1 MNNLVLKNY
10 ENCFI
15 ICVAFRRKASSAWQ
29 IEKCEGWCNEKL
41 HRLPETRG
49 NIESCGNN
57 TWMET
62 LRVKLG
68 SHTALNISWSVFL
81 CFASIYTQNTG
92 KIRSRGFDDK
102 RNMKEKREEWNS
114 ARLWWIE
121 WFSFQSSNCER
132 EDENK
137 KTEIT
142 NTCLLIS
149 NLINNVSTV
158 ELIEKPARF
167 GSFPSL
173 ENLQDKAFRL
183 RSSLSSTHSNV
194 SVNFW

>member
-1 MNNLVLKNY
+1 M
-10 ENCFI
+10 
-15 ICVAFRRKASSAWQ
+15 
-29 IEKCEGWCNEKL
+29 
-41 HRLPETRG
+41 HRLPETR
-49 NIESCGNN
+49 
-57 TWMET
+57 WKHRK
-62 LRVKLG
+62 LRQQLVNEDAAGENGISHRAKHKLKRF
-68 SHTALNISWSVFL
+68 SFALPQFTSKV
-81 CFASIYTQNTG
+81 
-92 KIRSRGFDDK
+92 RSRGFVDI

-121 WFSFQSSNCER
+121 WFSFQSSNSER

-158 ELIEKPARF
+158 ELIEGTFRVF
-167 GSFPSL
+167 FISR
-173 ENLQDKAFRL
+173 NLQDKAFRL
-183 RSSLSSTHSNV
+183 RSSLNSTHSNV